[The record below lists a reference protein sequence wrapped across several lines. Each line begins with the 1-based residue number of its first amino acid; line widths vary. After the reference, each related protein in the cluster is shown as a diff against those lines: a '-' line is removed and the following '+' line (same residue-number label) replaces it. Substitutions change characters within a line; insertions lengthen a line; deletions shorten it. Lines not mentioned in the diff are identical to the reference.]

1 MLILSSQLYHATGL
15 PVSHYK
21 PSNRPGGLVLEQ
33 TFEKAGDNCRYGY
46 IMGICS
52 CEFCGICYNQDAGNS
67 TAESGFPLR
76 FSHCLRMLRRFVW
89 QEETPLSDARER
101 IMKALN
107 DGTAIPAG
115 PMVMSRIAQL
125 CRDTEATARD
135 LAKVIQLDGTLA
147 TKVLRQVNSSFYGL
161 TAQVKTVTHAVVIL
175 GFQEVKHIALT
186 VPIAQLFHTGR
197 HSHGINISELWDST
211 LTTSCLARA
220 LSYHIQHPV
229 PEQVFVS
236 AILAKTGMI
245 VLNTIIGDEYADVMN
260 YIIDI
265 ERLPFVEKERLG
277 ISHVQLGWMLA
288 KKWQFPDE
296 LLDAIAY
303 QYNPAPKGELKR
315 EAGLIFV
322 ARRLYNSIH
331 SQIPIRDTLLRMPPS
346 VITGFKLNEDV
357 AQKALERAGN
367 EFEEVRQMLASS

>member
-1 MLILSSQLYHATGL
+1 M
-15 PVSHYK
+15 
-21 PSNRPGGLVLEQ
+21 
-33 TFEKAGDNCRYGY
+33 
-46 IMGICS
+46 
-52 CEFCGICYNQDAGNS
+52 
-67 TAESGFPLR
+67 
-76 FSHCLRMLRRFVW
+76 
-89 QEETPLSDARER
+89 SDAKDR
-101 IMKALN
+101 ILKALN

-115 PMVMSRIAQL
+115 PMVMARIAQL
-125 CRDTEATARD
+125 CRDPEATARD

-186 VPIAQLFHTGR
+186 VPVAQFFHDNRGAR
-197 HSHGINISELWDST
+197 GIDVSTLWDET
-211 LTTSCLARA
+211 LQTACLARVF
-220 LSYHIQHPV
+220 SYHIEHPV

-245 VLNTIIGDEYADVMN
+245 ILNTILGVEYARVAEEAVDQ
-260 YIIDI
+260 

-315 EAGLIFV
+315 EAGLICA
-322 ARRLYNSIH
+322 ARRLRGGM
-331 SQIPIRDTLLRMPPS
+331 QDDMPADLAMLRVPPFL
-346 VITGFKLNEDV
+346 VEAFKLTPEAV
-357 AQKALERAGN
+357 EKALQRSASD
-367 EFEEVRQMLASS
+367 FEEVRHMLTGS

>member
-1 MLILSSQLYHATGL
+1 M
-15 PVSHYK
+15 
-21 PSNRPGGLVLEQ
+21 
-33 TFEKAGDNCRYGY
+33 
-46 IMGICS
+46 
-52 CEFCGICYNQDAGNS
+52 
-67 TAESGFPLR
+67 
-76 FSHCLRMLRRFVW
+76 
-89 QEETPLSDARER
+89 SDAKDR
-101 IMKALN
+101 ILKALN

-115 PMVMSRIAQL
+115 PMVMARISQL
-125 CRDTEATARD
+125 CRDSEATARD

-186 VPIAQLFHTGR
+186 VPVAQFFHENRGVR
-197 HSHGINISELWDST
+197 GIDISALWDDT
-211 LTTSCLARA
+211 LKTACLARA
-220 LSYHIQHPV
+220 FSYHIEHPV

-236 AILAKTGMI
+236 TILAKTGMI
-245 VLNTIIGDEYADVMN
+245 ILNTLLGAEYARVVN
-260 YIIDI
+260 EALDI

-315 EAGLIFV
+315 EAGLICA
-322 ARRLYNSIH
+322 ARRLYGGIKDDM
-331 SQIPIRDTLLRMPPS
+331 PADMAFLRLPP
-346 VITGFKLNEDV
+346 VLVEAFKLTPEV
-357 AQKALERAGN
+357 AEKAVERSKN
-367 EFEEVRQMLASS
+367 EFEEVRQMLAGS